1 MDLCTLQELKDFMG
15 IAQTDTSKD
24 AILTLYIS
32 GISQQI
38 QKQIG
43 RNIFAKDY
51 VERYKGTNTAELVLN
66 NYPVNTVDMVE
77 YVFEN
82 EVYRTLDDYEYDL
95 NQDGGFLTKDDGWLM
110 EGYSIRYMSDK
121 VDFPRRHIRVTY
133 NAGYTDVPFD
143 LKLLCMQYISDLYI
157 LDTKKKP
164 ELKSYKID
172 DISYEYNS
180 EIKFSE
186 DQLKIIKS
194 YKDVRF

>member
-51 VERYKGTNTAELVLN
+51 VERYKGTNTAQLVLN

-82 EVYRTLDDYEYDL
+82 EVYRTLDDYEYGL
-95 NQDGGFLTKDDGWLM
+95 NQEGGFLTKDDGWLL
-110 EGYSIRYMSDK
+110 EGYSLGYMSDK
-121 VDFPRRHIRVTY
+121 IDFPRRHIRVTY
-133 NAGYTDVPFD
+133 NAGYTDVPFE
-143 LKLLCMQYISDLYI
+143 LKLLCMQYISDLFSMDNSKGT
-157 LDTKKKP
+157 LLTD
-164 ELKSYKID
+164 YKID
-172 DISYEYNS
+172 DISMTFRN

-186 DQLKIIKS
+186 DQLKAIKS

>member
-95 NQDGGFLTKDDGWLM
+95 NQDGGFLTKDDGWLL

>member
-15 IAQTDTSKD
+15 IADTSKD
-24 AILTLYIS
+24 SILTLYIS
-32 GISQQI
+32 GVSQAI
-38 QKQIG
+38 QKKIG
-43 RNIFAKDY
+43 RNIFNKDY
-51 VERYKGTNTAELVLN
+51 IERYRGTNTAQLVLN

-77 YVFEN
+77 YVYEN

-95 NQDGGFLTKDDGWLM
+95 NQDGGFLTKDDGWLI
-110 EGYSIRYMSDK
+110 EGYSLGYMSNK
-121 VDFPRRHIRVTY
+121 IDFPRRHIRVTY

>member
-1 MDLCTLQELKDFMG
+1 MDLCTLQELKDFMV
-15 IAQTDTSKD
+15 ISQTDTSKD
-24 AILTLYIS
+24 VNLTLYIK
-32 GISQQI
+32 GIGEQI

-51 VERYKGTNTAELVLN
+51 VERYKGTNTSELVLN

-82 EVYRTLDDYEYDL
+82 EVYRTLDDYEYEL
-95 NQDGGFLTKDDGWLM
+95 NEDGGFLIKDDGWLL

-133 NAGYTDVPFD
+133 NAGYTDVPFE
-143 LKLLCMQYISDLYI
+143 LKLLCMQYISDLYVM
-157 LDTKKKP
+157 DNSKGTT
-164 ELKSYKID
+164 LKSYKID
-172 DISYEYNS
+172 DISMEFKD

-186 DQLKIIKS
+186 SQLKTINH

>member
-77 YVFEN
+77 HVFEN

-95 NQDGGFLTKDDGWLM
+95 NQDGGFLTKDDGWLL

>member
-1 MDLCTLQELKDFMG
+1 MDLCTLQELKDFMV
-15 IAQTDTSKD
+15 ISQTDTSKD
-24 AILTLYIS
+24 VNLTLYIK
-32 GISQQI
+32 GIGEQI

-51 VERYKGTNTAELVLN
+51 VERYKGTNTSELVLN
-66 NYPVNTVDMVE
+66 NYPANTVDMVE

-82 EVYRTLDDYEYDL
+82 EVYRTLDDYEYEL
-95 NQDGGFLTKDDGWLM
+95 NEDGGFLIKDDGWLL

-133 NAGYTDVPFD
+133 NAGYTDVPFE
-143 LKLLCMQYISDLYI
+143 LKLLCMQYISDLYVM
-157 LDTKKKP
+157 DNSKGTT
-164 ELKSYKID
+164 LKSYKID
-172 DISYEYNS
+172 DISMEFKD

-186 DQLKIIKS
+186 SQLKTINH

>member
-15 IAQTDTSKD
+15 ITDTSKD
-24 AILTLYIS
+24 TILTLYIS

-51 VERYKGTNTAELVLN
+51 VERYKGTNMPELVLN

-77 YVFEN
+77 YVYEN
-82 EVYRTLDDYEYDL
+82 EVYRTLDDYEYEL
-95 NQDGGFLTKDDGWLM
+95 NEDGGFLIKDDGWLL

-133 NAGYTDVPFD
+133 NAGYTDVPFE
-143 LKLLCMQYISDLYI
+143 LKLLCMQYISDLFSMDNSKGT
-157 LDTKKKP
+157 L
-164 ELKSYKID
+164 LKSYKID
-172 DISYEYNS
+172 DISMEYKG